1 MGKIIKRIR
10 ITSAVII
17 IMQIILIALFCIF
30 YFANLFELQSLITPL
45 YVIIGAVGLVGLDC
59 IFVMISVLR
68 ISRIR
73 QKTDLH
79 AAEVIGSD
87 IQEAYNFAML
97 GLAVTDES
105 GIVLWTN
112 DLFKER
118 HLDIID
124 MSITEWQPALAQLQN
139 SDNAN
144 DIVKIVVNGRNY
156 NVKFLMEAG
165 LWIFKDDT
173 DYEEAYQYSKE
184 QAPVVGI
191 LQIDN
196 LADATR
202 GETED
207 SNDAISK
214 VKNAIFNYAKEHKV
228 LLRKFKDDS
237 YSILCNFNA
246 LQKMIAD
253 DFAIVDKVRKI
264 GYEEGSPLTL
274 SIGIAHEFPDVIKL
288 NELAAQALDIAK
300 SRGGDQVALST
311 YGSDMEF
318 FGGRT
323 EAQEKRNRVQIRVLA
338 DSLINLIKSSKKVLI
353 MGHTGMDMDALGSCL
368 GVKAICNRVDVPSKI
383 VVDLKATEVKTR
395 SAFTSTFS
403 KEELEDIRVSP
414 KEALEMIDSETL
426 LVVVDVH
433 TPGMT
438 MSPALVTKAT
448 KIVVI
453 DHHRRAEEYIDSP
466 VLNHIDPSA
475 SSASELVT
483 EFIKFASINPRI
495 ELPSTYATIMLSGI
509 FLDTGYFKSKQTGIR
524 TFEACTVLK
533 EYGAD
538 NSLAD
543 DFLKDEQEE
552 YFSITRIVQNMK
564 YHSPGVVYVTADQ
577 GTVYDSATL
586 SKVANVC
593 LSMKGVKASFVIGRV
608 GEGVKI
614 SCRSD
619 GTISVQLLAEKLG
632 GGGHLNMSAVTFGSI
647 RNVREAEEKLIAVLD
662 SSLNAARNDANA
674 KRATGEDA

>member
-10 ITSAVII
+10 ILAFII
-17 IMQIILIALFCIF
+17 IVTEILSIGVFSVF
-30 YFANLFELQSLITPL
+30 YFNNLFNIKNIIDPI
-45 YVIIGAVGLVGLDC
+45 YVIAGALGFVGIDC
-59 IFVMISVLR
+59 LFVWFAVLR
-68 ISRIR
+68 ISRLR

-87 IQEAYNFAML
+87 IQAAYNFAML
-97 GLAVTDES
+97 GLAVTDDDD
-105 GIVLWTN
+105 IVLWTN
-112 DLFKER
+112 DLFKDR

-124 MSITEWQPALAQLQN
+124 SSILEWQPALRDLKTA
-139 SDNAN
+139 DNPN
-144 DIVKIVVNGRNY
+144 TVVKIVVNNRNY
-156 NVKFLMEAG
+156 NVKYLAEAG
-165 LWIFKDDT
+165 LYIFKDDT
-173 DYEEAYQYSKE
+173 DYEEAYNYSKE

-196 LADATR
+196 YADATR
-202 GETED
+202 GEAED
-207 SNDAISK
+207 SNDVITK
-214 VKNAIFNYAKEHKV
+214 VKNAIFNYTKEYGV

-237 YSILCNFNA
+237 YSILCNFRS
-246 LQKMIAD
+246 LEKMKAD
-253 DFAIVDKVRKI
+253 NFSIVDKVRQI

-288 NELAAQALDIAK
+288 NELASLALDIAK
-300 SRGGDQVALST
+300 SRGGDQVALSA

-323 EAQEKRNRVQIRVLA
+323 EAQEKRNRVQIRVRA
-338 DSLINLIKSSKKVLI
+338 DSLIGLIKGSKRVLV
-353 MGHTGMDMDALGSCL
+353 MGHTQMDMDALGACL
-368 GVKAICNRVDVPSKI
+368 GIKAICNRVKI
-383 VVDLKATEVKTR
+383 NCKVVVDLKATEVKTR

-403 KEELEDIRVSP
+403 KEELDDIRVSP
-414 KEALEMIDSETL
+414 KEALDIIDSETL
-426 LVVVDVH
+426 LIVVDVH

-438 MSPALVTKAT
+438 MSPALVNKAT

-466 VLNHIDPSA
+466 VLDHIDPSA
-475 SSASELVT
+475 SSTCELIT
-483 EFIKFASINPRI
+483 EFIKFASVNPRI

-543 DFLKDEQEE
+543 DFLKDDQEE
-552 YFSITRIVQNMK
+552 YFSITSIVSRMK

-577 GTVYDSATL
+577 GTAYDSATL

-608 GEGVKI
+608 GDSVKI

-619 GTISVQLLAEKLG
+619 GSISVQLLAEKMG
-632 GGGHLNMSAVTFGSI
+632 GGGHLNMSAVTFAGMRS
-647 RNVREAEEKLIAVLD
+647 VKEAEDRLISVLD
-662 SSLNAARNDANA
+662 TSLNAARNDASA
-674 KRATGEDA
+674 KRAIGEDM

>member
-1 MGKIIKRIR
+1 MGKLIKRVR
-10 ITSAVII
+10 ILSFII
-17 IMQIILIALFCIF
+17 IITQLTLIGVFAVL
-30 YFANLFELQSLITPL
+30 YFNNLFDLRTKIQDVYLIVAMIGLAALDSL
-45 YVIIGAVGLVGLDC
+45 
-59 IFVMISVLR
+59 FVWIATLR

-97 GLAVTDES
+97 GLAVTDDND
-105 GIVLWTN
+105 IVLWTN
-112 DLFKER
+112 DLFRDR
-118 HLDIID
+118 HLDIVDTNIID
-124 MSITEWQPALAQLQN
+124 WQPTLNQLKEAN
-139 SDNAN
+139 STNTT
-144 DIVKIVVNGRNY
+144 VKIIVNGRNY
-156 NVKFLMEAG
+156 NVKYLAEAG

-173 DYEEAYQYSKE
+173 DYEEAYNYSKE

-196 LADATR
+196 YADATH

-207 SNDAISK
+207 FNDVITK
-214 VKNAIFNYAKEHKV
+214 VKNVIFNYTKEYGV

-237 YSILCNFNA
+237 YSILCNYHS
-246 LQKMIAD
+246 LEEMKAD
-253 DFAIVDKVRKI
+253 DFSIVDKVRRI

-288 NELAAQALDIAK
+288 NELAAQALDIAR
-300 SRGGDQVALST
+300 SRGGDQVALSA

-338 DSLINLIKSSKKVLI
+338 DSLIGLIKASKKVLI
-353 MGHTGMDMDALGSCL
+353 MGHTQMDMDALGACL
-368 GVKAICNRVDVPSKI
+368 GVKAICNRVKIQSK
-383 VVDLKATEVKTR
+383 VVIDLKATEVKTR

-403 KEELEDIRVSP
+403 KEEVENIRVSP
-414 KEALEMIDSETL
+414 KEALDMVDSETL

-438 MSPALVTKAT
+438 MSPALVNKAT
-448 KIVVI
+448 KVVVI

-475 SSASELVT
+475 SSTCELVT
-483 EFIKFASINPRI
+483 EFIKFASVNPRI

-538 NSLAD
+538 NNLAD
-543 DFLKDEQEE
+543 DFLKDDEEE
-552 YFSITRIVQNMK
+552 YFNITGIVSKMK

-577 GTVYDSATL
+577 GVTYDSATL

-619 GTISVQLLAEKLG
+619 GTISVQLLAEKMG
-632 GGGHLNMSAVTFGSI
+632 GGGHLNMSAVSFAGM
-647 RNVREAEEKLIAVLD
+647 RNVRDAEEKLLHTLD
-662 SSLNAARNDANA
+662 TYLNAARSDANM
-674 KRATGEDA
+674 KRATGEDM